1 MYRTVSS
8 KSLCCIIDDKNS
20 TGCKRQGTCN
30 ILILCYNF
38 PMTDS
43 SHSVLVNKA
52 VSIVLQSHLS
62 SADKKLLEGR
72 VPFVAESMLQMFV
85 QVCEEDPFSVDAIVQ
100 SLKKK
105 LDAQGNLKKIH
116 EVVKQERRE
125 IEDMLAVG

>member
-1 MYRTVSS
+1 
-8 KSLCCIIDDKNS
+8 
-20 TGCKRQGTCN
+20 
-30 ILILCYNF
+30 
-38 PMTDS
+38 MTDS
-43 SHSVLVNKA
+43 SHSTLVNKA
-52 VSIVLQSHLS
+52 VSLILQSRLS
-62 SADKKLLEGR
+62 PADKKLLEGR

-125 IEDMLAVG
+125 VEDMLAVG

>member
-1 MYRTVSS
+1 
-8 KSLCCIIDDKNS
+8 
-20 TGCKRQGTCN
+20 
-30 ILILCYNF
+30 
-38 PMTDS
+38 MTDS

-52 VSIVLQSHLS
+52 VSIVSQSHLS
-62 SADKKLLEGR
+62 PADKKLLEGR

-85 QVCEEDPFSVDAIVQ
+85 EVCEEDPFGVDAVVQ

>member
-1 MYRTVSS
+1 
-8 KSLCCIIDDKNS
+8 
-20 TGCKRQGTCN
+20 
-30 ILILCYNF
+30 
-38 PMTDS
+38 MTDS

-52 VSIVLQSHLS
+52 VSIVSQSRLS
-62 SADKKLLEGR
+62 PADKKLLEGR
-72 VPFVAESMLQMFV
+72 VPFVAEAMLQMFV
-85 QVCEEDPFSVDAIVQ
+85 EVCEEDPFSIDAVVV

>member
-1 MYRTVSS
+1 
-8 KSLCCIIDDKNS
+8 
-20 TGCKRQGTCN
+20 
-30 ILILCYNF
+30 
-38 PMTDS
+38 MTDS

-52 VSIVLQSHLS
+52 VSIVLESHLS

-72 VPFVAESMLQMFV
+72 VPFVAEAMLQMFV
-85 QVCEEDPFSVDAIVQ
+85 QVCEEDPFSVDAVVQ

>member
-1 MYRTVSS
+1 
-8 KSLCCIIDDKNS
+8 
-20 TGCKRQGTCN
+20 
-30 ILILCYNF
+30 
-38 PMTDS
+38 MTDS

-52 VSIVLQSHLS
+52 VSIVSQSHLS
-62 SADKKLLEGR
+62 PADKKLLEGR
-72 VPFVAESMLQMFV
+72 VPFVAEAMLQMFV
-85 QVCEEDPFSVDAIVQ
+85 EVCEEDPFSADAVVA